1 MSEAF
6 KELKIVFPDFE
17 VLINLKKHL
26 SPIIFTSLILK
37 VPFTS
42 FAYRTKGD
50 ILVKVDIRKG
60 DMQKVKSLEVGDV
73 YYCMVEDAIGI
84 VLTPKNPCLR
94 TEIKIGEVTKGLE
107 NLEKIR
113 RITPVKVLFV

>member
-1 MSEAF
+1 MSEAS
-6 KELKIVFPDFE
+6 KELKIAFPDFE
-17 VLINLKKHL
+17 VLVNLKKHF
-26 SPIIFTSLILK
+26 SPTIFTGLILK

-50 ILVKVDIRKG
+50 VLVKVDIRKG
-60 DMQKVKSLEVGDV
+60 DIQKIKKLEVGDV
-73 YYCMVEDAIGI
+73 YYCMVEDAIGF

-107 NLEKIR
+107 KLENIK

>member
-1 MSEAF
+1 MSEASR
-6 KELKIVFPDFE
+6 ELKIVFPDFE
-17 VLINLKKHL
+17 VLVSLKKHF
-26 SPIIFTSLILK
+26 SPTIFTGLILK

-50 ILVKVDIRKG
+50 VLVKVDIRKG
-60 DMQKVKSLEVGDV
+60 DIQKIKKLEVGDV
-73 YYCMVEDAIGI
+73 YYCMVEDAIGF

-107 NLEKIR
+107 KLENIK

>member
-1 MSEAF
+1 MSEASR
-6 KELKIVFPDFE
+6 ELKIVFPDFE
-17 VLINLKKHL
+17 VLVNLKKHL
-26 SPIIFTSLILK
+26 SPIIFTGLILK

-50 ILVKVDIRKG
+50 VLVKVDIRKG
-60 DMQKVKSLEVGDV
+60 DIQKIKKLEVGDV
-73 YYCMVEDAIGI
+73 YYCMVEDAIGF

-107 NLEKIR
+107 KLENIK